1 MEFKKKTIIW
11 EENTEPPKNY
21 YWIKPDNKVYEFDI
35 EEGDWIE
42 SEEITYTPS
51 NKTAGGYS
59 MNETSEEVSS
69 AITSYEDSQRAALA
83 TYIEQ
88 QQNNLQTYI
97 DQQNAAVEAGTITQ
111 EEADA
116 NIAAKTATIEKNI
129 ENRTNTVNKNIANG
143 AITMDYTAEEEMP
156 ETITLPETDHA
167 ITVKGDF
174 TQNETTTIECNGKIE
189 KVSVNNTGEAANV
202 VIDLPKSSVTLAGSY
217 NEVAVN
223 AVSNNTLK
231 VAVGCRIEKLILKK
245 GTVAVD
251 NAYIEDNIKEYDV
264 RRGTIKAN
272 DPFEMTAEN
281 ATSSKFTAS
290 PRIVKL
296 MDDVSVGNL
305 AFGTFASGHYVWDF
319 NGHKVQITRPGYGG
333 TLLRSKLILDFIGEG
348 EFIQSGE
355 TAVVWTSNPDA
366 VVNIYAGK
374 FDAKDHTE
382 CLYSEKGT
390 INVYGGEFH
399 NNCPE
404 GQKNFLLNCKDAN
417 YQAGTAK
424 IVVYGGK
431 FYGFDPAHNGAE
443 SSDNSTNFV
452 AEGYTSVDRGE
463 YFEVIKDE

>member
-217 NEVAVN
+217 NEVTVN

-281 ATSSKFTAS
+281 VTSSKFTAS

-305 AFGTFASGHYVWDF
+305 AFGTFASGHYV
-319 NGHKVQITRPGYGG
+319 
-333 TLLRSKLILDFIGEG
+333 
-348 EFIQSGE
+348 
-355 TAVVWTSNPDA
+355 
-366 VVNIYAGK
+366 
-374 FDAKDHTE
+374 
-382 CLYSEKGT
+382 
-390 INVYGGEFH
+390 
-399 NNCPE
+399 
-404 GQKNFLLNCKDAN
+404 
-417 YQAGTAK
+417 
-424 IVVYGGK
+424 
-431 FYGFDPAHNGAE
+431 
-443 SSDNSTNFV
+443 
-452 AEGYTSVDRGE
+452 
-463 YFEVIKDE
+463 